1 MTIII
6 FSLTLL
12 LLYFLICIL
21 FFGFVVFWTLLQR
34 PCYITFF
41 DCRGLAYSCV
51 IIEYLEVFLDDVYQ
65 HTTIFIII
73 RSII

>member
-6 FSLTLL
+6 FSLT
-12 LLYFLICIL
+12 LYFLICIL
-21 FFGFVVFWTLLQR
+21 FFGFFVCCFLDCTLKALLM
-34 PCYITFF
+34 FF

-51 IIEYLEVFLDDVYQ
+51 IIGSIPIDDVYE

-73 RSII
+73 GSII